1 MPPSRDAPPAP
12 HPALDT
18 PAASTARGQ
27 ASLEYVALLA
37 VLAVLL
43 TGALAFGGALP
54 PLARSVSGAIRHGIC
69 LVSGSICTPRE
80 AEAAGLEP
88 CPLFR
93 RDQQEQGTVSVAVIS
108 LRRGDSMVIERLSNG
123 HVTVSFVDSEGAG
136 ATAGVGVRLTP
147 LRIRASATAI
157 GGAVFTSGRTWDF
170 SSAAAAQAFIRRF
183 ASGQTLGGE
192 IREVGHDV
200 CFLCPGWLRGKGR
213 PELPPPTSEAVEGGA
228 FGEAT
233 ATLEV
238 PVSSR
243 RALPINADLQATAVL
258 GRETEGTR
266 TTWYL
271 AANAQLLQHL
281 GPVLAPL
288 GGARTTSVVL
298 AYTTEAG
305 RPRTLEV
312 RAAAAASDE
321 PGLTPATISMDDLAE
336 GVRHAVAGPDS
347 GGGLALEADVSL
359 DLRDPRNLDA
369 VRAFLGGGPPLPGE
383 IDALGH
389 RIAAAAG
396 VDIRLFDYGASDFEL
411 SGEASL
417 GLRFGAGYERTV
429 QVSRLLGAWSRL
441 PGDRLRAREDC
452 D

>member
-1 MPPSRDAPPAP
+1 VTPSRD
-12 HPALDT
+12 T
-18 PAASTARGQ
+18 GQ

-43 TGALAFGGALP
+43 TSALAFTGALP
-54 PLARSVSGAIRHGIC
+54 PLAQSVSDAIRHGIC
-69 LVSGSICTPRE
+69 LVTGSICTPAE
-80 AEAAGLEP
+80 AQAAGLEP

-93 RDQQEQGTVSVAVIS
+93 RNQQEQGTVSVAVIS

-123 HVTVSFVDSEGAG
+123 HVKVSFVDSEGAG
-136 ATAGVGVRLTP
+136 ATVGAGLRLSP
-147 LRIRASATAI
+147 LGIRASVSAT
-157 GGAVFTSGRTWDF
+157 GGAIFNGGRTWDF
-170 SSAAAAQAFIRRF
+170 ASAAAAQAFIRRY

-192 IREVGHDV
+192 VREVGHDL

-213 PELPPPTSEAVEGGA
+213 PDLPPPDSEAVEGGV

-233 ATLEV
+233 ATLEL
-238 PVSSR
+238 PVSQR
-243 RALPINADLQATAVL
+243 YALPIDADLQAIAVL
-258 GRETEGTR
+258 GRETDGAT

-271 AANAQLLQHL
+271 AANAMLLQHL

-288 GGARTTSVVL
+288 GGARSTSVVL

-312 RAAAAASDE
+312 RAAAAASDK
-321 PGLTPATISMDDLAE
+321 PGLTPATLSMEDLAE

-359 DLRDPRNLDA
+359 DLREPGNLAA
-369 VRAFLGGGPPLPGE
+369 VRDFLGGGPPLPGE
-383 IDALGH
+383 IDALGR
-389 RIAAAAG
+389 RIASDAE
-396 VDIRLFDYGASDFEL
+396 VDVRLFDYGAADLNL

-417 GLRFGAGYERTV
+417 GMRFGAGYQRTV
-429 QVSRLLGAWSRL
+429 EVSRLLGAWSRL
-441 PGDRLRAREDC
+441 RGDRLREREDC
-452 D
+452 TPDSSA